1 MPNVL
6 YPKGKE
12 HMLRGEIAHLTA
24 NIRVFL
30 VDAATY
36 TYNPTHE
43 TLVSVPVGSRIANG
57 LLSGK
62 VATNGIF
69 DASNLTFVAVAGATA
84 EYLVI
89 VMDSGTEA
97 TSWLIAFIDT
107 AIGLPVTPTGGDI
120 VVQWDDGASKIYA
133 L

>member
-1 MPNVL
+1 MANQL

-12 HMLRGEIAHLTA
+12 HMLRGEVAHLTA

-36 TYNPTHE
+36 TFSSAHE
-43 TLVSVPVGSRIANG
+43 TLSQVPAGSRIANG
-57 LLSGK
+57 LLAGK
-62 VATNGIF
+62 SATNGVF
-69 DASNLTFVAVAGATA
+69 DATNLTFVAVAGATA
-84 EYLVI
+84 EYLII

-97 TSWLIAFIDT
+97 TSWLLAFIDT

-120 VVQWDDGASKIYA
+120 VVQWDDGAAKIYA